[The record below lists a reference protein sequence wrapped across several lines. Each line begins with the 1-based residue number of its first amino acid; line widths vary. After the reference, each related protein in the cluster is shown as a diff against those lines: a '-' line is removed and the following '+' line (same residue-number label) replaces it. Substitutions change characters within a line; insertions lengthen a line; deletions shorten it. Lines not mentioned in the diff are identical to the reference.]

1 MEKVPCYKVL
11 EKEARLF
18 GLPLNDFYVVVLY
31 ALGYIALPIFI
42 KPILGLDLGVGY
54 YSLGIIFLIVII
66 KFMQR
71 TGKSKYPKYLFSV
84 ISYKFIQPKIV
95 QGVKNETGNLR

>member
-1 MEKVPCYKVL
+1 MEKTPCYKVL

-18 GLPLNDFYVVVLY
+18 GLPLNDFYVVALY

-42 KPILGLDLGVGY
+42 KPILGMDLGIGY
-54 YSLGIIFLIVII
+54 YSVGFVLLIVII

-84 ISYKFIQPKIV
+84 ISYRFMQPRII
-95 QGVKNETGNLR
+95 QGVKK